1 MHDRHGSLAAALET
15 SVLDSTGSVPAEL
28 RRALT
33 HGGEVPAELEAYVL
47 QLRTRASAMMDADMA
62 AVVAAGYTEDEV
74 YEVTVATALGE
85 GLRRLRAG
93 LAALDSSARRV
104 PFAAAAD
111 EASEAEEPPTGAFTP
126 TVVEASIPLARR
138 GGDS

>member
-28 RRALT
+28 RRALA
-33 HGGEVPAELEAYVL
+33 HGGDVPAELEAYVL
-47 QLRTRASAMMDADMA
+47 RLRTRASAMMDADMA

-85 GLRRLRAG
+85 GLRRLHFG
-93 LAALDSSARRV
+93 LAALDSSARQV
-104 PFAAAAD
+104 PFTAAAD
-111 EASEAEEPPTGAFTP
+111 EASEADEPATGAFTP

-138 GGDS
+138 GGDW